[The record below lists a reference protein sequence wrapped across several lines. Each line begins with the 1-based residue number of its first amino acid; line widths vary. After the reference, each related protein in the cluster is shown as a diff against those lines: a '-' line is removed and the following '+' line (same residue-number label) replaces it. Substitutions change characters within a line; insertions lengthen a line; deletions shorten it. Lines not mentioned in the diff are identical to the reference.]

1 MRNFLTRVF
10 FLLVGL
16 TSSPLVLLAA
26 DATNSGAST
35 TQTTPKIHHFS
46 IITVPTAK
54 VWEAIDVTVEA
65 RDKDDKVFTGYRWSI
80 FFQSDT
86 DFGASLPAQWKA
98 IQFKENDNGVK
109 TFSKGVTFKRVG
121 KQELAVTEA
130 TEDVG
135 GSITITIEE
144 ASVTQPVVTNEP
156 VTITVPEQGST
167 VTTDTIM
174 VSGKTKKN
182 SNVSIKFNG
191 KDVGT
196 TKTDEAGIYTYKLSG
211 ITQQSNLLSVSVLDG
226 SNNVIGS
233 AQSQF
238 NYAGRMP
245 TYFNTS
251 IKPGLEVLGGTG
263 ITITVDAEP
272 WLTSVSI
279 LIDGTTLPAKEE
291 SPGKYTVSTVA
302 PSKTGSYNIEVSLK
316 NILAQTTN
324 KPDAAVLK
332 VIANSTPIVVLP
344 PPPVFTGELNPPAF
358 KNVITTMEGTKVNIN
373 FSVENLPSNTSRF
386 KIVYGDTPDTLS
398 NEVLTY
404 TLDKITRPNGT
415 YNWYINNLPPKNYSF
430 KIFGVATDGS
440 LISSLV
446 SDPVSITVGKVGAC
460 SIWNVSSVKAVTLD
474 DKTVLSWDSL
484 PGAVS
489 YNVYRISASK
499 DLELVQNVKE
509 NSYTIQ
515 LAPGAVTYADF
526 AVKALCDEKTESTV
540 PATASKVQTWPNALA
555 LIVIVA
561 ALGSVVLLRRKLF

>member
-1 MRNFLTRVF
+1 MRNFFTRVL
-10 FLLVGL
+10 FLLVGV

-26 DATNSGAST
+26 DVTNSGAN
-35 TQTTPKIHHFS
+35 TQATPKIHHFS
-46 IITVPTAK
+46 IITVPTTK
-54 VWEAIDVTVEA
+54 VGEAIDVTVEA
-65 RDKDDKVFTGYRWSI
+65 RDKDDKVFTGYRGSI

-86 DFGASLPAQWKA
+86 DFGASLPAQGKA

-144 ASVTQPVVTNEP
+144 ATTTQPVATNEP

-191 KDVGT
+191 KDSGT
-196 TKTDEAGIYTYKLSG
+196 AKTDDAGIYTYKLSG
-211 ITQQSNLLSVSVLDG
+211 ISQQSNLLSVSVLDG
-226 SNNVIGS
+226 TNNVIGT

-238 NYAGRMP
+238 NYAGKMP

-251 IKPGLEVLGGTG
+251 IKPGLEVVGGTG

-272 WLTSVSI
+272 GLTSVSI

-302 PSKTGSYNIEVSLK
+302 PSKTGSYAIEVSLK
-316 NILAQTTN
+316 NILAQATN
-324 KPDAAVLK
+324 KPDAAILK
-332 VIANSTPIVVLP
+332 VIPNPAPIVVLP
-344 PPPVFTGELNPPAF
+344 PIDTGALNPPAF
-358 KNVITTMEGTKVNIN
+358 KNVVTTMEGTKVNLN
-373 FSVENLPSNTSRF
+373 FSVENLPANTSRF

-430 KIFGVATDGS
+430 KIFGVAADGS
-440 LISSLV
+440 LVSGLV
-446 SDPVSITVGKVGAC
+446 SDPVSMTVGKSGAC
-460 SIWNVSSVKAVTLD
+460 SIGNVSSVKALTLA
-474 DKTVLSWDSL
+474 DKTILSWDALS
-484 PGAVS
+484 GAIS
-489 YNVYRISASK
+489 YNVYKINAAK
-499 DLELVQNVKE
+499 DLQLIQNVKE

-515 LAPGAVTYADF
+515 LSSGSITYADF
-526 AVKALCDEKTESTV
+526 AIKALCDEKTESTV
-540 PATASKVQTWPNALA
+540 PAMASKVQTGPNALA

-561 ALGSVVLLRRKLF
+561 ALGSVLLLRRKLF